1 MRVIASANTLVWATV
16 GRSCFVRKESMA
28 GVEWCEDNF
37 ERNLSIL
44 PKCSQHRARKGP
56 AVGNS
61 ESELGPLLLKT
72 GLDFRKVTYEKG

>member
-1 MRVIASANTLVWATV
+1 MFSLEDLISLLVEALSSEAAAMGVTASANTLVWATV

-44 PKCSQHRARKGP
+44 PKCSQQSQDGSC
-56 AVGNS
+56 GG
-61 ESELGPLLLKT
+61 E
-72 GLDFRKVTYEKG
+72 F